1 MTKNDAGR
9 ETEKI
14 SPDELEV
21 TARMEVEKLKR
32 AFDGDVDKLRLVSVD
47 GSQCFPIATG
57 INTIGRL
64 SAANMIVIR
73 DEFVSGLHAE
83 ISVFDNRIYVKD
95 IGSTNGTYVNGVKV
109 PPAGQHEIS
118 IGDEVTIGHCVLTL
132 EVVADEQ

>member
-1 MTKNDAGR
+1 MTENDAG
-9 ETEKI
+9 EEMGKI
-14 SPDELEV
+14 SADELEV
-21 TARMEVEKLKR
+21 TARMEVDRLKR
-32 AFDGDVDKLRLVSVD
+32 VFDGDVDKLRLVSVD
-47 GSQCFPIATG
+47 GTMCFAIETG

-109 PPAGQHEIS
+109 PPAGQHEIA
-118 IGDEVTIGHCVLTL
+118 IGDEVTIGHTVMTL
-132 EVVADEQ
+132 EVAADEQ